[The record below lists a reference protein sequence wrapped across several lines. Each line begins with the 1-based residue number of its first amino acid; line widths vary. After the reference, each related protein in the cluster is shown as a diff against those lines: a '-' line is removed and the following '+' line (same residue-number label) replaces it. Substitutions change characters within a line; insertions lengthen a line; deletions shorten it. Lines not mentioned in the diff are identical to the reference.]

1 MTTKDQRS
9 QASDGTL
16 GLTSTV
22 LLVSTLLVLA
32 LGIVL
37 GTKSPERSCSTSTQ
51 AQRLKQGCGDG
62 VKQKDVYGIRK
73 PGYGQT
79 RH

>member
-16 GLTSTV
+16 GLISTV
-22 LLVSTLLVLA
+22 LLVSTLLALA
-32 LGIVL
+32 LEITH
-37 GTKSPERSCSTSTQ
+37 GTRSPERSCSTSTQ
-51 AQRLKQGCGDG
+51 AQRLKQDCGDG
-62 VKQKDVYGIRK
+62 VKQKDVFGLRK
-73 PGYGQT
+73 RGYGQT

>member
-1 MTTKDQRS
+1 MTTKNQRS

-22 LLVSTLLVLA
+22 LLVLTLLALA

-37 GTKSPERSCSTSTQ
+37 GTKSPEPSCSTSTRV
-51 AQRLKQGCGDG
+51 QRLKLGCDDDG
-62 VKQKDVYGIRK
+62 KQKDVYGFRK

-79 RH
+79 RR